1 MYAEMDK
8 NAETV
13 SRCLTDLEF
22 LGQYHK
28 AEEKAFIDRQK
39 DFSDL
44 YPAEEVLEATHDQ
57 KVWQVKLRRRGIS
70 AELVEPLNFVH
81 GKQDLKLIREYFDA
95 CGIAWPAYSTLFPRN
110 FLLFFH

>member
-1 MYAEMDK
+1 MDK

-13 SRCLTDLEF
+13 SRYLTDLEF

-95 CGIAWPAYSTLFPRN
+95 RGIEWQFYTIFFPRVS
-110 FLLFFH
+110 FLF